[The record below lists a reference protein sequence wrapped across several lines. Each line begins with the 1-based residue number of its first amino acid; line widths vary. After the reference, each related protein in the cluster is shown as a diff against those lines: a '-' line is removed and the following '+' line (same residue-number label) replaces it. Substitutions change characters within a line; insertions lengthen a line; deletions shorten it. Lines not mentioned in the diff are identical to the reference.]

1 MAATL
6 RTARTVAGRRF
17 WLYPLIPLVWPLIQF
32 LWVYMQWRETDFDI
46 PDAQNFL
53 IGLPLAVL
61 ASLLGIRIIAGEIDR
76 RTLEIAFTVPG
87 GAHRIWLAKITA
99 AIGMIV
105 LAEALLALATWLLL
119 TDYPLSA
126 LYGAFQAS
134 IFMMIMG
141 MGLAALFKSESAGGM
156 LTVGVFF
163 FAYILQRT
171 RVSPFYNPEMLDLD
185 AAQRIAGL
193 VQNRI
198 GFLIAIVTV
207 LLLTFGR
214 AEQRERMLGG

>member
-1 MAATL
+1 MGERFRELSLLVYHA
-6 RTARTVAGRRF
+6 ARTVAGRRF

-32 LWVYMQWRETDFDI
+32 IWVYMQWRETDFDI

-105 LAEALLALATWLLL
+105 LAEALWRWRPGCCSPT
-119 TDYPLSA
+119 
-126 LYGAFQAS
+126 
-134 IFMMIMG
+134 
-141 MGLAALFKSESAGGM
+141 
-156 LTVGVFF
+156 
-163 FAYILQRT
+163 T
-171 RVSPFYNPEMLDLD
+171 RSP
-185 AAQRIAGL
+185 RS
-193 VQNRI
+193 
-198 GFLIAIVTV
+198 T
-207 LLLTFGR
+207 GR
-214 AEQRERMLGG
+214 FRRRSS